1 VSGVWHNGS
10 APCHTLGTDCVRSM
24 APSVSGV
31 WHKPSASPRSPTDL
45 ADLPKNRGGFC
56 VRCMAQPLGESA
68 FGSRASEVGGGLTDT
83 EPTEQGILP
92 LFRYYTTFFR
102 VCQYPPKKG
111 KATDYS
117 AAHDS
122 VQPPA
127 KSVAPVPFAHLP
139 PIRLSALIPP
149 FGESISLCL
158 SVARPAHFIG
168 SGSGG
173 YYPLPIQQSQY
184 TTLGTTCQVLDK
196 SACRW

>member
-1 VSGVWHNGS
+1 MRRRRATHLPPIVSGVWHR
-10 APCHTLGTDCVRSM
+10 ACQVYGTGVRRR
-24 APSVSGV
+24 PI
-31 WHKPSASPRSPTDL
+31 HRPICPILRSKC
-45 ADLPKNRGGFC
+45 ACFC
-56 VRCMAQPLGESA
+56 VRCMAPPLGESA
-68 FGSRASEVGGGLTDT
+68 IGSRGSEIGGGLTDT

-92 LFRYYTTFFR
+92 LFRYYTTFLR

-111 KATDYS
+111 KATDCS

-127 KSVAPVPFAHLP
+127 KSVALVPFAHLP

-149 FGESISLCL
+149 SGESISLCL

-173 YYPLPIQQSQY
+173 YYPLPIQQS
-184 TTLGTTCQVLDK
+184 
-196 SACRW
+196 